1 MAGGA
6 AGIVNGFFGGGGG
19 MVLVPLLMSRCA
31 LDRRHAFASS
41 VAIIFPLCALSA
53 IIYYTRGHL
62 DLMGALPYLVG
73 AARMMGWLIALL
85 AGTITGILSA
95 FGIGGG
101 SLLLIYLTS
110 FAAIDQHQAQG
121 INLLYFLPAAA
132 AALPAHHK
140 HGLLDKKVILPAIL
154 AGLAAAGLAAWLSS
168 SLDTGLLRKLFGLFL
183 LYVGLRELFHKDPDQ
198 SEKDDTK

>member
-1 MAGGA
+1 
-6 AGIVNGFFGGGGG
+6 
-19 MVLVPLLMSRCA
+19 
-31 LDRRHAFASS
+31 
-41 VAIIFPLCALSA
+41 
-53 IIYYTRGHL
+53 
-62 DLMGALPYLVG
+62 
-73 AARMMGWLIALL
+73 MMGWLIALL

-154 AGLAAAGLAAWLSS
+154 AGLAARRIGCLAFQQSGHRAAAKTLWPLSS
-168 SLDTGLLRKLFGLFL
+168 VCWPAGTLSQGPGP
-183 LYVGLRELFHKDPDQ
+183 V
-198 SEKDDTK
+198 

>member
-1 MAGGA
+1 
-6 AGIVNGFFGGGGG
+6 
-19 MVLVPLLMSRCA
+19 
-31 LDRRHAFASS
+31 
-41 VAIIFPLCALSA
+41 
-53 IIYYTRGHL
+53 
-62 DLMGALPYLVG
+62 
-73 AARMMGWLIALL
+73 MMGWLIALL

-121 INLLYFLPAAA
+121 INLLYFLAGRRRRPASPPQAWSSGQKGD
-132 AALPAHHK
+132 P
-140 HGLLDKKVILPAIL
+140 PAIL

>member
-1 MAGGA
+1 
-6 AGIVNGFFGGGGG
+6 
-19 MVLVPLLMSRCA
+19 
-31 LDRRHAFASS
+31 
-41 VAIIFPLCALSA
+41 
-53 IIYYTRGHL
+53 
-62 DLMGALPYLVG
+62 
-73 AARMMGWLIALL
+73 MMGWLIALL

-198 SEKDDTK
+198 SEKDDTKFRCDDINLLLWQNVGICKLLLMDSIFSDEKHADQHGNDLR

>member
-1 MAGGA
+1 MKRSTSWIPAAMAGGA

-73 AARMMGWLIALL
+73 GLIGGKIFEKIPVVWLKRAFALL
-85 AGTITGILSA
+85 ILYGAWSA
-95 FGIGGG
+95 
-101 SLLLIYLTS
+101 
-110 FAAIDQHQAQG
+110 
-121 INLLYFLPAAA
+121 
-132 AALPAHHK
+132 
-140 HGLLDKKVILPAIL
+140 
-154 AGLAAAGLAAWLSS
+154 
-168 SLDTGLLRKLFGLFL
+168 LRG
-183 LYVGLRELFHKDPDQ
+183 
-198 SEKDDTK
+198 

>member
-62 DLMGALPYLVG
+62 DLIGGLIGGKIFEKIPVV
-73 AARMMGWLIALL
+73 WLKRAFALL
-85 AGTITGILSA
+85 ILYGAWSA
-95 FGIGGG
+95 
-101 SLLLIYLTS
+101 
-110 FAAIDQHQAQG
+110 
-121 INLLYFLPAAA
+121 
-132 AALPAHHK
+132 
-140 HGLLDKKVILPAIL
+140 
-154 AGLAAAGLAAWLSS
+154 
-168 SLDTGLLRKLFGLFL
+168 LRG
-183 LYVGLRELFHKDPDQ
+183 
-198 SEKDDTK
+198 

>member
-62 DLMGALPYLVG
+62 DLMGHSPTWSADSS
-73 AARMMGWLIALL
+73 
-85 AGTITGILSA
+85 AGSSA
-95 FGIGGG
+95 EK
-101 SLLLIYLTS
+101 SL
-110 FAAIDQHQAQG
+110 
-121 INLLYFLPAAA
+121 
-132 AALPAHHK
+132 
-140 HGLLDKKVILPAIL
+140 KKSPWY
-154 AGLAAAGLAAWLSS
+154 G
-168 SLDTGLLRKLFGLFL
+168 
-183 LYVGLRELFHKDPDQ
+183 
-198 SEKDDTK
+198 